1 MGKITRD
8 DFIKIGNRYLLKD
21 SNSIYV
27 DEAGM
32 NVIILKNIN
41 EKSEEERNETKK
53 VVIDND
59 TKRTKNNT
67 IKKTTTIKK

>member
-32 NVIILKNIN
+32 NMIILKNIN
-41 EKSEEERNETKK
+41 EKSEEERNENKK

-67 IKKTTTIKK
+67 IKKTATIKK

>member
-32 NVIILKNIN
+32 NMIILKNIN
-41 EKSEEERNETKK
+41 EKSEEERNENKK

>member
-32 NVIILKNIN
+32 NMIILKNIN
-41 EKSEEERNETKK
+41 EKSEEEHNETKK